1 MAYIKTYTR
10 LHTDLRSL
18 VLLILGG
25 KVIKVEVL
33 DEKNVRILETD
44 KNFVL
49 PRSMSDEDSIV
60 MIKGRNLP
68 ELDYNRIVS
77 VVTTTKGNDRIK
89 YTGAVTMSIDTQLN
103 IRILRNNDSQVLQER
118 RRFFKIKVDE
128 LGRILYFIRGEQ
140 TERLDIPARVK
151 VLDINVGG
159 VFITC
164 EQMEFE
170 KDDIICLEVELA
182 YENLISEAKVLRV
195 QHAEDGTIRGYGC
208 EFQGLT
214 AAQEDL
220 IGRFIMKV
228 QSELRQKESDSEER
242 RMKI

>member
-1 MAYIKTYTR
+1 M
-10 LHTDLRSL
+10 
-18 VLLILGG
+18 ILGG

-33 DEKNVRILETD
+33 DEKGERILETD

-60 MIKGRNLP
+60 MIKGRYLP

-89 YTGAVTMSIDTQLN
+89 YTGAVTMSIDSQLN

-118 RRFFKIKVDE
+118 RRYYKIKVDE
-128 LGRILYFIRGEQ
+128 AGRILSVLRDEETQ
-140 TERLDIPARVK
+140 TLDLPARIK

-159 VFITC
+159 VFMTC
-164 EQMEFE
+164 DQMEFE
-170 KDDIICLEVELA
+170 KQDIITLEVDLA
-182 YENLISEAKVLRV
+182 HETLISEAKVLRV
-195 QHAEDGTIRGYGC
+195 QRDQDGSILGYGC

-214 AAQEDL
+214 AAQED
-220 IGRFIMKV
+220 IISRFIIKV
-228 QSELRQKESDSEER
+228 QSKMRQQQAEKNDLT
-242 RMKI
+242 KI

>member
-1 MAYIKTYTR
+1 M
-10 LHTDLRSL
+10 
-18 VLLILGG
+18 LLILGG

-33 DEKNVRILETD
+33 DEKGERILETD

-60 MIKGRNLP
+60 MIKGRYLP

-89 YTGAVTMSIDTQLN
+89 YTGAVTMSIDSQLN

-118 RRFFKIKVDE
+118 RRYYKIKVDE
-128 LGRILYFIRGEQ
+128 AGRILSVLRGEESQ
-140 TERLDIPARVK
+140 TLDLPARIK

-159 VFITC
+159 VFMTC
-164 EQMEFE
+164 DQMEFE
-170 KDDIICLEVELA
+170 KQDIITLEVDLA
-182 YENLISEAKVLRV
+182 HETLISEAKVLRV
-195 QHAEDGTIRGYGC
+195 QRDQDGSILGYGC

-214 AAQEDL
+214 AAQED
-220 IGRFIMKV
+220 IISRFIIKV
-228 QSELRQKESDSEER
+228 QSKMRQQQAEKNDLT
-242 RMKI
+242 KI

>member
-1 MAYIKTYTR
+1 M
-10 LHTDLRSL
+10 
-18 VLLILGG
+18 LLILGG
-25 KVIKVEVL
+25 KVIRVEVL
-33 DEKNVRILETD
+33 DDKNVRILETD

-68 ELDYNRIVS
+68 ELDYNKIVS

-89 YTGAVTMSIDTQLN
+89 YMGAVTMSIDSQLN

-118 RRFFKIKVDE
+118 RRYFKIKVDE
-128 LGRILYFIRGEQ
+128 LGRILYVIKGEETQ
-140 TERLDIPARVK
+140 TLDIPARVK

-170 KDDIICLEVELA
+170 KQDIICLEVELA
-182 YENLISEAKVLRV
+182 GENLMSEAKILRV
-195 QHAEDGTIRGYGC
+195 QRSEDGVIVGYGC
-208 EFQGLT
+208 EFQRLT
-214 AAQEDL
+214 AAQED
-220 IGRFIMKV
+220 IISRFIMKV
-228 QSELRQKESDSEER
+228 QSKLRQKEAENQDLR
-242 RMKI
+242 RI

>member
-1 MAYIKTYTR
+1 M
-10 LHTDLRSL
+10 
-18 VLLILGG
+18 LLILGG

-33 DEKNVRILETD
+33 DEKGERILETD

-60 MIKGRNLP
+60 MIKGRYLP

-89 YTGAVTMSIDTQLN
+89 YTGAVTMSIDSQLN

-118 RRFFKIKVDE
+118 RRYYKIKVDE
-128 LGRILYFIRGEQ
+128 AGRILSVLRDEETQ
-140 TERLDIPARVK
+140 TLDLPARIK

-159 VFITC
+159 VFMTC
-164 EQMEFE
+164 DQMEFE
-170 KDDIICLEVELA
+170 KQDIITLEVDLA
-182 YENLISEAKVLRV
+182 HETLISEAKVLRV
-195 QHAEDGTIRGYGC
+195 QRAQDGSILGYGC

-214 AAQEDL
+214 AAQED
-220 IGRFIMKV
+220 IISRFIIKV
-228 QSELRQKESDSEER
+228 QSKMRQQQAEKNDLT
-242 RMKI
+242 KI

>member
-1 MAYIKTYTR
+1 M
-10 LHTDLRSL
+10 
-18 VLLILGG
+18 ILGG
-25 KVIKVEVL
+25 KVIKIEVTN
-33 DEKNVRILETD
+33 EKNVRILETD

-49 PRSMSDEDSIV
+49 PKSMSDSEDNIV

-68 ELDYNRIVS
+68 ELEYNSIVF

-103 IRILRNNDSQVLQER
+103 IRILRNNNSQVLQER
-118 RRFFKIKVDE
+118 RRYFKIKVDE
-128 LGRILYFIRGEQ
+128 PGRILRFIREDKISN
-140 TERLDIPARVK
+140 LDVPARIK

-164 EQMEFE
+164 EKMEFAA
-170 KDDIICLEVELA
+170 DDLICLEVDLSSGK
-182 YENLISEAKVLRV
+182 LISDAKVLRV
-195 QHAEDGTIRGYGC
+195 QRCEDGSIKGYGC

-220 IGRFIMKV
+220 ISRFILKV
-228 QSELRQKESDSEER
+228 QSENRQKESEKTNFLR
-242 RMKI
+242 

>member
-1 MAYIKTYTR
+1 M
-10 LHTDLRSL
+10 
-18 VLLILGG
+18 LLILGG

-33 DEKNVRILETD
+33 NEKGVRILETD

-60 MIKGRNLP
+60 MIKGRYLP
-68 ELDYNRIVS
+68 ELDYNQIVS

-118 RRFFKIKVDE
+118 RRYYKIKVDE
-128 LGRILYFIRGEQ
+128 AGRILSVLRGEESQ
-140 TERLDIPARVK
+140 TLDLPARIK

-159 VFITC
+159 VFMTC

-170 KDDIICLEVELA
+170 KQDIITLEVDLA
-182 YENLISEAKVLRV
+182 HETLISEAKILRV
-195 QHAEDGTIRGYGC
+195 QHAEDGSILGYGC

-214 AAQEDL
+214 AAQEDV
-220 IGRFIMKV
+220 ISRFIIKV
-228 QSELRQKESDSEER
+228 QSKLRQQEADKNDLT
-242 RMKI
+242 KI

>member
-1 MAYIKTYTR
+1 MVYIHPTSQI
-10 LHTDLRSL
+10 RSL

-33 DEKNVRILETD
+33 DDKNVRILEVD

-49 PRSMSDEDSIV
+49 PKSMSDEDSIV

-68 ELDYNRIVS
+68 ELDYNKIVS

-89 YTGAVTMSIDTQLN
+89 YTGAVTMSIDSQLN

-118 RRFFKIKVDE
+118 RRYFKVKVDE
-128 LGRILYFIRGEQ
+128 LGRILYYIRGEN
-140 TERLDIPARVK
+140 TERLDVPARIK

-164 EQMEFE
+164 EHMEFE
-170 KDDIICLEVELA
+170 KLDVICLEVELA
-182 YENLISEAKVLRV
+182 GEDLMSEAKILRV
-195 QHAEDGTIRGYGC
+195 QRGEDGNVIGYGC
-208 EFQGLT
+208 AFQGLT

-220 IGRFIMKV
+220 IGRFIMKI
-228 QSELRQKESDSEER
+228 QSRLRQKEEEIEELR
-242 RMKI
+242 RL

>member
-1 MAYIKTYTR
+1 M
-10 LHTDLRSL
+10 

-33 DEKNVRILETD
+33 NEKGVRILETD

-60 MIKGRNLP
+60 MIKGRYLP
-68 ELDYNRIVS
+68 ELDYNQIVS

-118 RRFFKIKVDE
+118 RRYYKIKVDE
-128 LGRILYFIRGEQ
+128 AGRILSVLRGEESQ
-140 TERLDIPARVK
+140 TLDLPARIK

-159 VFITC
+159 VFMTC

-170 KDDIICLEVELA
+170 KQDIITLEVDLA
-182 YENLISEAKVLRV
+182 HETLISEAKILRV
-195 QHAEDGTIRGYGC
+195 QHAEDGSILGYGC

-214 AAQEDL
+214 AAQEDV
-220 IGRFIMKV
+220 ISRFIIKV
-228 QSELRQKESDSEER
+228 QSKLRQQEADKNDLT
-242 RMKI
+242 KI